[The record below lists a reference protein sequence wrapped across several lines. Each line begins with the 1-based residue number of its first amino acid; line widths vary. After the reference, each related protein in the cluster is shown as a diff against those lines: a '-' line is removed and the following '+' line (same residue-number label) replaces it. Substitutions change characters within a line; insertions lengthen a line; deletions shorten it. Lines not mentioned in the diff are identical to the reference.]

1 LTTSRPDGPAL
12 VLRSGRERALLQR
25 HPWVFSGAVAEDRSA
40 GAAAG
45 DTVRVLSSEGRT
57 LALAALSPSSDIRAR
72 VWTLD
77 TGEAVDAAF
86 LRRRIETALTLRR
99 RLGFATGADASAARL
114 VHGEADGLPGL
125 VVDRYGDALCAQFGG
140 AGVHRW
146 KGELLDALE
155 GATGLQRIFERGDA
169 VTRKLEGL
177 PALAAG
183 PGGGWLRGG
192 GDPRVVVREHGL
204 ALQVDLAEG
213 HKTGAYLDQRD
224 NRRAFGDYV
233 ARFSVRKVLNCFAY
247 SGGFSVAALKAGADE
262 VVSVDSSA
270 AALELCRANVQL
282 NAADPTGARHSAV
295 EQDVGR
301 FLRAALAAGS
311 SYDAVVL
318 DPPKYARTRG
328 LVDKAARAYKDIN
341 MLALKL
347 LNPGGL
353 LFTFSCSGA
362 VSPDLFHKVV
372 AGAAIDAG
380 VAATVLDTLGPSSDH
395 PRTLFFPEG
404 WYLKGLVL
412 MRMG

>member
-1 LTTSRPDGPAL
+1 VL
-12 VLRSGRERALLQR
+12 VLRSGRERAVLQR

-45 DTVRVLSSEGRT
+45 DTVRLLSSAGRT
-57 LALAALSPSSDIRAR
+57 LALAALSPSSEIRAR

-77 TGEAVDAAF
+77 PGEAVDAAL
-86 LRRRIETALTLRR
+86 LRRRVEAALALRR

-125 VVDRYGDALCAQFGG
+125 VVDRYGDALCAQFGS

-146 KGELLDALE
+146 KAELLDALE
-155 GATGLQRIFERGDA
+155 EATGLRRIFERGDA

-183 PGGGWLRGG
+183 PGAAGPGGGWLRGS
-192 GDPRVVVREHGL
+192 GDPRVVVHEHGL
-204 ALQVDLAEG
+204 EHEVDLAEG

-233 ARFSVRKVLNCFAY
+233 ARFGARKVLNCFAY

-270 AALELCRANVQL
+270 AALELCRANVRR
-282 NAADPTGARHSAV
+282 NAADPTGAHHSAV

-311 SYDAVVL
+311 SFDAIVL

-328 LVDKAARAYKDIN
+328 LVDKATRAYKDIN

-347 LNPGGL
+347 LKPGGL
-353 LFTFSCSGA
+353 LFTFSCSSA

-380 VAATVLDTLGPSSDH
+380 VDATVLDVLGPSPDH

-404 WYLKGLVL
+404 HYFKGLLL